1 MQSSRTPFA
10 VALTALGNRTPL
22 TRVREVTG
30 LDS

>member
-1 MQSSRTPFA
+1 MRHYNERRTHS
-10 VALTALGNRTPL
+10 ALANRTPL